1 MTLRFREA
9 FAVLV
14 GRKVA
19 SPPTP
24 RPILPGGDFVGQWRE
39 AEGTGSIP
47 AIFMPTVIPAFRRDS
62 ASVTY
67 RHYEGQRIGDDPDVA
82 RDMISGEVV

>member
-9 FAVLV
+9 LAVLV

-19 SPPTP
+19 SPAPP
-24 RPILPGGDFVGQWRE
+24 RPILPGGDFVGLWRE
-39 AEGTGSIP
+39 AAP
-47 AIFMPTVIPAFRRDS
+47 
-62 ASVTY
+62 Y

>member
-1 MTLRFREA
+1 MAGMTLRFREA

-19 SPPTP
+19 S
-24 RPILPGGDFVGQWRE
+24 RPALDFRHQDSGRE
-39 AEGTGSIP
+39 QQTWPS
-47 AIFMPTVIPAFRRDS
+47 S

-67 RHYEGQRIGDDPDVA
+67 RHYEGQRIGDDPDA
-82 RDMISGEVV
+82 PMDRDMRGRSGC

>member
-9 FAVLV
+9 LAVLV

-19 SPPTP
+19 SPAPP

-39 AEGTGSIP
+39 RQQS
-47 AIFMPTVIPAFRRDS
+47 
-62 ASVTY
+62 TY
-67 RHYEGQRIGDDPDVA
+67 RHYEGRRIGDDPDVA